1 MLINSNSLPVRIV
14 GVGTMSVDLKEFL
27 IDEKINAEI
36 IKFEDAVLDTDAD
49 AYQYLVVTIKSLELR
64 KKILDWID
72 ENNFHSPVYV
82 HDRAF
87 VQCANQL
94 GPGTIVYPMA
104 SVLKSTVGRHVMIAP
119 NCHVGHYA
127 ELNNRVLMLPGSM
140 VLGSS
145 VVAANTL
152 IQTGA
157 TVKDNVKITAGSVNI
172 LPRALVT
179 RDIDVAGTY
188 GGTPARRISGITSLT
203 CDYFNQ

>member
-36 IKFEDAVLDTDAD
+36 IKFENAVLDTDAD

-64 KKILDWID
+64 KKILDWVD
-72 ENNFHSPVYV
+72 ENNFHCPVYV

-87 VQCANQL
+87 VQCADQL

-127 ELNNRVLMLPGSM
+127 ELDDRVLMLPGSM
-140 VLGSS
+140 VLGTSI
-145 VVAANTL
+145 VAASTL

-157 TVKDNVKITAGSVNI
+157 TVKDNVKITAESVNI

-188 GGTPARRISGITSLT
+188 GGTPARRISSITSLT